1 MINIF
6 LAAGIIS
13 CCVSCNAGRAVK
25 TENSSSDTTLLS
37 RTDKPVIAGAMPAVL
52 SLTFL
57 ENSKDLFSSNSK
69 TWLLLDEPQIIEAPD
84 GVYEIYLTGEPPVI
98 NNLIAT
104 NPAFVNVLDLYS
116 ITAPGA
122 RQIIEVDIR
131 SHVNKIFLQKQQ
143 TQTIYVS
150 MVFNGNRLVD
160 GSKSKKAGELRLS
173 GIRIVQTKE

>member
-25 TENSSSDTTLLS
+25 IENSSDTTLLS

-52 SLTFL
+52 SLPFL
-57 ENSKDLFSSNSK
+57 ENSKDIFNSNSK

-98 NNLIAT
+98 NSLIVT

-143 TQTIYVS
+143 SQTIYVS
-150 MVFNGNRLVD
+150 LIFNGNRLAD

>member
-1 MINIF
+1 M
-6 LAAGIIS
+6 
-13 CCVSCNAGRAVK
+13 
-25 TENSSSDTTLLS
+25 LS
-37 RTDKPVIAGAMPAVL
+37 RIDKPVIVGTMPAVY
-52 SLTFL
+52 SFIFS
-57 ENSKDLFSSNSK
+57 ENSREFFNSNNK
-69 TWLLLDEPQIIEAPD
+69 TWLLLDDPQIIEAPD